1 MGDVMA
7 ILDIHTNEN
16 QSTLTAADAAAQV
29 FVLAFK
35 ALSVEAQQAVL
46 RRLLITATE
55 QKSPVDALLKAIR
68 SDRFT
73 LPPGSPDSVDLLREN
88 RSR

>member
-1 MGDVMA
+1 MA
-7 ILDIHTNEN
+7 ILDFHTESN
-16 QSTLTAADAAAQV
+16 QTATSAADAAAQV

-46 RRLLITATE
+46 RRLLITAIE
-55 QKSPVDALLKAIR
+55 QKPPVDVLLAAIR
-68 SDRFT
+68 SDRYT
-73 LPPGSPDSVDLLREN
+73 PPPESPDSVSLLRED